1 MGLNGEKMLQSLKH
15 LSQVDKMKQVEPMS
29 YALFPGYHCPL
40 MGAMLTIRAIKDSV
54 MLVLGPDECAYYTK
68 MATSGNGSMSADGCQ
83 IVSVVLEQ
91 HDVTFGC
98 QEKLEEAMEELNDE
112 YHPKAVFIV
121 TTCVPEITG
130 DDVESMADLFTD
142 QYGFPVMVVHAE
154 NFKTDDHL
162 PGIEH
167 TLEVCCAMMQPQE
180 KTDCVNVL
188 GLRLGDFTKTEVYR
202 VLQEQSIP
210 VGMQLPGNSS
220 AEEIERAPQAA
231 VNLVVHPVGL
241 ALAKKM
247 KRKFGTPY
255 IVFERYSDPDRIY
268 QSYKELFEILE
279 KPLPEKL
286 AGWYQEAKKRS
297 EAAKPILNGPKGIGV
312 LYAKTG
318 VFLTNLIEG
327 GGQERGKRAG
337 TENLPAIVG
346 MVAALEE
353 ACSLQ
358 KERSIYVTKLRD
370 QLIDGLKKIPGALL
384 NGDATNRLPGN
395 VNFCF
400 PDTEAEG
407 LLLLLDN
414 KGICASS
421 GSACT
426 SGFLDPSHV
435 LLAIGRD
442 PQTARGSLRLTL
454 DYENTP
460 EEVETIIEAVTDTV
474 RILRGC

>member
-1 MGLNGEKMLQSLKH
+1 MIYADHAATTKISETAKLAMLSAMEKDWYNPSSLYTPGQQASGTLMDARVRIARCLGCLPKEIYFTSGGSEADNQAILSAAAIGKRQGKMHIISTAFEHHAVLHTLKKLEKEGFEITLLDVGEKGIVSPVQVAEAIRPDTILVTVMYANNEIGTIQPIREIGAICRKNGVLFHTDAVQAAGH
-15 LSQVDKMKQVEPMS
+15 LPINVEENQVD
-29 YALFPGYHCPL
+29 
-40 MGAMLTIRAIKDSV
+40 MLS
-54 MLVLGPDECAYYTK
+54 L
-68 MATSGNGSMSADGCQ
+68 SA
-83 IVSVVLEQ
+83 
-91 HDVTFGC
+91 H
-98 QEKLEEAMEELNDE
+98 
-112 YHPKAVFIV
+112 
-121 TTCVPEITG
+121 
-130 DDVESMADLFTD
+130 
-142 QYGFPVMVVHAE
+142 
-154 NFKTDDHL
+154 
-162 PGIEH
+162 
-167 TLEVCCAMMQPQE
+167 
-180 KTDCVNVL
+180 
-188 GLRLGDFTKTEVYR
+188 
-202 VLQEQSIP
+202 
-210 VGMQLPGNSS
+210 
-220 AEEIERAPQAA
+220 
-231 VNLVVHPVGL
+231 
-241 ALAKKM
+241 
-247 KRKFGTPY
+247 KF
-255 IVFERYSDPDRIY
+255 
-268 QSYKELFEILE
+268 
-279 KPLPEKL
+279 
-286 AGWYQEAKKRS
+286 
-297 EAAKPILNGPKGIGV
+297 NGPKGIGV
-312 LYAKTG
+312 LYTKTG

-346 MVAALEE
+346 MAAALEE

-414 KGICASS
+414 KEICASS

-442 PQTARGSLRLTL
+442 TQTARGSLRLTL

-460 EEVETIIEAVTDTV
+460 EEVETIIGAVTDTV

>member
-1 MGLNGEKMLQSLKH
+1 
-15 LSQVDKMKQVEPMS
+15 
-29 YALFPGYHCPL
+29 
-40 MGAMLTIRAIKDSV
+40 
-54 MLVLGPDECAYYTK
+54 
-68 MATSGNGSMSADGCQ
+68 
-83 IVSVVLEQ
+83 
-91 HDVTFGC
+91 
-98 QEKLEEAMEELNDE
+98 MEELNDE

-255 IVFERYSDPDRIY
+255 VVFERYSDPNRIY

-286 AGWYQEAKKRS
+286 VGWYQDAKERS
-297 EAAKPILNGPKGIGV
+297 EAAKPILGG
-312 LYAKTG
+312 KTYFSG
-318 VFLTNLIEG
+318 NTALCNYELHSFLTGL
-327 GGQERGKRAG
+327 
-337 TENLPAIVG
+337 G
-346 MVAALEE
+346 MKPLL
-353 ACSLQ
+353 LQ
-358 KERSIYVTKLRD
+358 ISDLTAQDEQWSKEILTHCDPYVTRAANIGPL
-370 QLIDGLKKIPGALL
+370 QYLYPVLKPKFNIGA
-384 NGDATNRLPGN
+384 GN
-395 VNFCF
+395 AK
-400 PDTEAEG
+400 EM
-407 LLLLLDN
+407 
-414 KGICASS
+414 K
-421 GSACT
+421 T
-426 SGFLDPSHV
+426 SGTQMIRMMQAYNV
-435 LLAIGRD
+435 LGF
-442 PQTARGSLRLTL
+442 
-454 DYENTP
+454 
-460 EEVETIIEAVTDTV
+460 EVNEMVVNAFVQAQK
-474 RILRGC
+474 GGMK